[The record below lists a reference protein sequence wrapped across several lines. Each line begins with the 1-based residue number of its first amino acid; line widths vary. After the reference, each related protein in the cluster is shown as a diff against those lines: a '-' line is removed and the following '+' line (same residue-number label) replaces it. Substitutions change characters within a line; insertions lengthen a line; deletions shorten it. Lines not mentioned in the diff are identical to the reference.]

1 MDHSFQQKGKPGKE
15 EIFQGPD
22 VNHFDESYFA
32 GKKWHLVQPRTSALF
47 LHHMGAQTIT
57 ASQAGLENNEK
68 FYKIAR
74 RTFENDGR
82 RIIDATVGGKCKVFR
97 KADYQDIMYTKYK
110 PVALL
115 PRPPPPPGAARC
127 VGTTG
132 VGRFK
137 GKPCKEAFDT
147 VAREDGVDRAES
159 WCTQVDG
166 CDVP

>member
-1 MDHSFQQKGKPGKE
+1 MS
-15 EIFQGPD
+15 
-22 VNHFDESYFA
+22 
-32 GKKWHLVQPRTSALF
+32 
-47 LHHMGAQTIT
+47 AQTIT

-82 RIIDATVGGKCKVFR
+82 RIIDATVGGKCKVFP
-97 KADYQDIMYTKYK
+97 KADYQDIMYTKDK
-110 PVALL
+110 PVALAR
-115 PRPPPPPGAARC
+115 PPPPPPGAARC

-166 CDVP
+166 CNVP